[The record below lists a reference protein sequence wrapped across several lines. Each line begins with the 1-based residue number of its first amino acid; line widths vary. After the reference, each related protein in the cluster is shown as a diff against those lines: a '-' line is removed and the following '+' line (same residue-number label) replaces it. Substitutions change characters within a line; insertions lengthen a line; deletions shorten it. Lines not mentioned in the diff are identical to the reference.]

1 MHKAAAETTAR
12 VVAGGGGGG
21 IGSRKGK
28 AEALLGVGRWV
39 CFRLGGVV
47 IMKGRGGA
55 GGRRGV
61 MVVVEV
67 VGVTVGTF
75 VVVVGEEV

>member
-1 MHKAAAETTAR
+1 
-12 VVAGGGGGG
+12 
-21 IGSRKGK
+21 
-28 AEALLGVGRWV
+28 
-39 CFRLGGVV
+39 
-47 IMKGRGGA
+47 MKGRGGA